1 MILKIILIGII
12 IYLLYRAF
20 GGKIEL
26 PKAKKTQKVKKE
38 KSEDLKELEANT
50 LVECSKC
57 GVFIAYKEA
66 IIKRG
71 KIYCEDCFKEV
82 K

>member
-26 PKAKKTQKVKKE
+26 PKAKKKQKVQAKKQN
-38 KSEDLKELEANT
+38 LQELEANT

-57 GVFIAYKEA
+57 GVFVAYKEA
-66 IIKRG
+66 IVKKG

-82 K
+82 N

>member
-26 PKAKKTQKVKKE
+26 PKAKKSQKVQKKQNLQE
-38 KSEDLKELEANT
+38 IEANT

-57 GVFIAYKEA
+57 GVFVAYKEA
-66 IIKRG
+66 IIKKG

>member
-26 PKAKKTQKVKKE
+26 PKAKKKQKVQEKKQN
-38 KSEDLKELEANT
+38 LQELEANT

-57 GVFIAYKEA
+57 GVFLAYKEA
-66 IIKRG
+66 IVKKG

-82 K
+82 N